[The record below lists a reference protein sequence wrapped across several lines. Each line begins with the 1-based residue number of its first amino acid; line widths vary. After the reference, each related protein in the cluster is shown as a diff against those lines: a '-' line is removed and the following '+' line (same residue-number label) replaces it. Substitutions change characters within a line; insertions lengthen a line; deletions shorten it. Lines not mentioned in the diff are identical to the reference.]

1 MQETKE
7 PKQQTSETTNTLNTS
22 NVSVSLSNGHH
33 SEVMKICVTNYLKD
47 IKGCQN
53 ELERVLERYLKV
65 SEPLKGIDYSNS
77 LGVDVSCTETTTD
90 DLINR
95 IEAWECYTDVMQQ
108 VAERIEQASELINR
122 VNHGYLLYEHYV
134 KGIKWS
140 VLAIRDGVER
150 MTIWRRKE
158 QAINELYCLLPEEY
172 RRYSIP
178 NAEVL

>member
-1 MQETKE
+1 MQETRE
-7 PKQQTSETTNTLNTS
+7 PKQQTSETTNTFNTF

-108 VAERIEQASELINR
+108 VSERIEQASELIKR

-140 VLAIRDGVER
+140 VLAIREQVDVS
-150 MTIWRRKE
+150 TLRRWKTT
-158 QAINELYCLLPEEY
+158 AINELYCLLPEEY